1 MNAAS
6 LQVDLKLRRH
16 STAGDFL
23 LTASFE
29 VPLGITVVIGPSGAG
44 KSTLLALIAGLL
56 QPDEGRI
63 SIGGEVWLDTKQRV
77 EVPSHKRALAMVFQ
91 NAALFPHMTALGNV
105 EFALDRSRSRKQRRE
120 QAMALLHQMKVEH
133 LAHRYPSHISG
144 GEAQRVS
151 LARALARSPRLVLLD
166 EPFSA
171 LDRQLRLTLAAEV
184 CEHLMALGV
193 PVLFITHH
201 QEEALLYGKNALLVT
216 NGAVQF
222 QADVSAAIA
231 PPPPGAAAPVLVREQ
246 PGKLVGLG

>member
-1 MNAAS
+1 MNTAN
-6 LQVDLKLRRH
+6 LQVDLKLRRR
-16 STAGDFL
+16 SAAGDFL

-29 VPLGITVVIGPSGAG
+29 VPPGITAVLGASGAG
-44 KSTLLALIAGLL
+44 KSTLLALISGLI

-63 SIGGEVWLDTKQRV
+63 SIGGEVWLDTARRV
-77 EVPSHKRALAMVFQ
+77 EVPSHKRALAMAFQ

-105 EFALDRSRSRKQRRE
+105 EFALDRSLSRGQRRE
-120 QAMALLHQMKVEH
+120 QAMALLHQMKVGH
-133 LAHRYPSHISG
+133 LAQRYPSHISG

-184 CEHLMALGV
+184 CEYLVKLGV

-201 QEEALLYGKNALLVT
+201 QEEALLYGGNALLVAD
-216 NGAVQF
+216 GVVQLHS
-222 QADVSAAIA
+222 DVSAAIT
-231 PPPPGAAAPVLVREQ
+231 PLSSRAATPVLVGEQ
-246 PGKLVGLG
+246 PGKRVSLG